1 MVKVPLWTMTCITP
15 SMLTV
20 FALLQ
25 LLKLESSHSLMSKN
39 QVENIIMNPIVTIV
53 ITKIKT
59 YIYNV
64 WSNTLTTIM
73 EELVSSVTLL
83 ALALV
88 S

>member
-15 SMLTV
+15 SMLIV

-39 QVENIIMNPIVTIV
+39 QVENIIMNPIVSIV